1 MKLQEINFFA
11 SFMQF
16 FLFLIFYSFHC
27 IYPKEIHAYSL
38 VYPVENFSV
47 AFLMGISIAVV
58 QEFKAFSDGIRILQE
73 FQSEKQMADYY
84 DCFNRYLDNRH
95 TVIVYEEN
103 MIKKFKKYW

>member
-84 DCFNRYLDNRH
+84 DCFISIIR
-95 TVIVYEEN
+95 
-103 MIKKFKKYW
+103 